1 MCSLMKAFET
11 RGARDQTT
19 QVDCALSTFPRAQR
33 QRARTELWHS
43 NCGTETQGRTSDLA
57 CGGAWCVF
65 IKLIS
70 TVSVNIRDRSHAHA
84 GRVPGAGRCARP
96 SSRRQPDN
104 ARLGSRVPGS
114 RAAQRARPAPLRGG
128 SRLRA
133 IAFVVVL
140 VVTSG
145 PLNGRPAS
153 REMVA
158 WR

>member
-19 QVDCALSTFPRAQR
+19 QRAVTQVDCALSTLPRAQR

-70 TVSVNIRDRSHAHA
+70 TVNIRDRARRG
-84 GRVPGAGRCARP
+84 GREPAWPVRARP
-96 SSRRQPDN
+96 SERRQPDN

-133 IAFVVVL
+133 IAFVVVQ
-140 VVTSG
+140 S
-145 PLNGRPAS
+145 S
-153 REMVA
+153 
-158 WR
+158 

>member
-19 QVDCALSTFPRAQR
+19 QVDCALSTLPRAQR

-43 NCGTETQGRTSDLA
+43 NCGTEGADLA

-70 TVSVNIRDRSHAHA
+70 TVNIRET
-84 GRVPGAGRCARP
+84 ARRGGP
-96 SSRRQPDN
+96 VRAARGPLTERRQPDN

-140 VVTSG
+140 VVTSD

-153 REMVA
+153 REMQMVA